1 MTSQQPFNPLDMHN
15 LGLSITTAMLGTD
28 PTPLG
33 AVPKFQGAGLYAIYY
48 TGQFP
53 AYRMIA
59 ECNTENKFEQPIYV
73 GKAIPKGGRK
83 GSIIVADPEKPA
95 RGTALSSRLNEHARS
110 VEKAT
115 NLDITDFWCRWLV
128 VEPIWIPLG
137 ENVLIGRTAPVWNR
151 IVDGFGNHDPG
162 AGRHAGEVSRWDVL
176 HPGRAWVDKLKPR
189 RDTDTTDHIQADII
203 EYLRSRLQ

>member
-1 MTSQQPFNPLDMHN
+1 MTSQQAFNPLDMHN
-15 LGLSITTAMLGTD
+15 LGLSITTAMLSTD

-33 AVPKFQGAGLYAIYY
+33 AVPRFQGAGLYAIYY
-48 TGQFP
+48 TGKFP
-53 AYRMIA
+53 AYQMIS
-59 ECNTENKFEQPIYV
+59 ERNTDDKFEQPIYV

-83 GSIIVADPEKPA
+83 GAMAVVDPEKPV
-95 RGTALSSRLNEHARS
+95 RETALSSRLNEHARS

-115 NLDITDFWCRWLV
+115 NLDITDFCCRWLV

-162 AGRHAGEVSRWDVL
+162 SGRHAGEVSRWDVL
-176 HPGRAWVDKLKPR
+176 HPGRPWVEKLKPR
-189 RDTDTTDHIQADII
+189 RDTDTADHIQADIT